1 MLLYFAPFAILTL
14 LLVGAAIIRPQL
26 LYEYPYFMGATFAV
40 FILPQAYS
48 LYLNEWGGIYLESTL
63 LMCTLCL
70 LCCWLGYRL
79 RPHPGVMERLNV
91 PIDSGRFL
99 QGGIVLVLIGW
110 YFTLKFGSLAEEEL
124 SSQMTGIGT
133 IYLFFGGLIYPG
145 FAICFYSALRSGG
158 FLAWAG
164 TAAAAISPLQAA
176 VFYGRREPTA
186 LLLLSLGLSL
196 YFIKGRRPP
205 RLIVLAAI
213 VGGIIA
219 IPLTGEYRKLAAD
232 DPLGALKSIDFEE
245 QFADFFDMDAVMELK
260 NATTLIAATQ
270 ATGGY
275 EFGGGYWNTVVF
287 RFVPAQFVGE
297 SLKASL
303 MIGGSRR
310 DMGDF
315 IEDVL
320 GARPPAGSTVTGI
333 GDSFNQF
340 GYLGCLVFAAIAY
353 LFKSLWTAANHVNGT
368 VAQIL
373 YIEVTTSAMR
383 TVTHET
389 IDFLPGFLYGLIFIG
404 LIGLYA
410 RVQPASAPVLVAP
423 PLPKPSVR

>member
-1 MLLYFAPFAILTL
+1 MAFYFVPFVTLCVLLA
-14 LLVGAAIIRPQL
+14 GAAVIQPRL

-48 LYLNEWGGIYLESTL
+48 LYSNEWGGIYLETTL

-70 LCCWLGYRL
+70 GCCWLGYRL
-79 RPHPGVMERLNV
+79 RPHPGILERLNV
-91 PIDSGRFL
+91 PVDNGRFL
-99 QGGIVLVLIGW
+99 FGGIILVAVGW
-110 YFTLKFGSLAEEEL
+110 YFTLKFGSLPEEQL
-124 SSQMTGIGT
+124 SSMLTGIGT
-133 IYLFFGGLIYPG
+133 IYLFFGGLVYPG

-164 TAAAAISPLQAA
+164 AAVAAIIPLQTTL
-176 VFYGRREPTA
+176 FYGRREPTA
-186 LLLLSLGLSL
+186 LFVLSLGLSL

-205 RLIVLAAI
+205 RLLVVAAI
-213 VGGIIA
+213 VLGVIA
-219 IPLTGEYRKLAAD
+219 IPVTGEYRKLATD
-232 DPLGALKSIDFEE
+232 DPLEALKSIDFEE
-245 QFADFFDMDAVMELK
+245 QYNEFFDVDAIMELK
-260 NATTLIAATQ
+260 NAATLIAATQ
-270 ATGGY
+270 ATGAY
-275 EFGGGYWNTVVF
+275 EYGGGYWNTVVF

-320 GARPPAGSTVTGI
+320 GARPSAGSTVTGM

-340 GYLGCLVFAAIAY
+340 GYLGCLVFAAIGY
-353 LFKSLWTAANHVNGT
+353 LFKNLWTAANHANGT

-373 YIEVTTSAMR
+373 YIQVTTSAMR

-404 LIGLYA
+404 LIAFYA
-410 RVQPASAPVLVAP
+410 RGQPASARMPVSP
-423 PLPKPSVR
+423 PSPRPSIR

>member
-245 QFADFFDMDAVMELK
+245 QFA
-260 NATTLIAATQ
+260 
-270 ATGGY
+270 
-275 EFGGGYWNTVVF
+275 
-287 RFVPAQFVGE
+287 
-297 SLKASL
+297 
-303 MIGGSRR
+303 
-310 DMGDF
+310 
-315 IEDVL
+315 
-320 GARPPAGSTVTGI
+320 
-333 GDSFNQF
+333 
-340 GYLGCLVFAAIAY
+340 
-353 LFKSLWTAANHVNGT
+353 
-368 VAQIL
+368 
-373 YIEVTTSAMR
+373 
-383 TVTHET
+383 
-389 IDFLPGFLYGLIFIG
+389 
-404 LIGLYA
+404 
-410 RVQPASAPVLVAP
+410 
-423 PLPKPSVR
+423 